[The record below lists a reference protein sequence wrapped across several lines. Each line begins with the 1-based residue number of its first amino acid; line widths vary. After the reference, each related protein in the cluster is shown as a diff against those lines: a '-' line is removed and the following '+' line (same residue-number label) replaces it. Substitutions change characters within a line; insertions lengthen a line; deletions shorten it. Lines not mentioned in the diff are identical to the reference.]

1 MKKTLISTFI
11 AAACLTASGIAMAGD
26 KEAVQTG
33 TVTTQVT
40 GVSGVTIT
48 LNDNPE
54 TVTTEQ
60 VQNPGVTLTTLDINA
75 TGLDLGSAAGGNI
88 AVEVDDSHF
97 DSTSGAWLFKNPD
110 QPSSTPLKA
119 RPHSASGWNHS
130 PEKRIAYRLQK
141 QNGSQNVSL
150 RLPIETNTGN
160 TNVTAGGY
168 EMPLTVSFN
177 TW

>member
-1 MKKTLISTFI
+1 MKKSLISTFI
-11 AAACLTASGIAMAGD
+11 AAACLTASSIAVAANN
-26 KEAVQTG
+26 EAVENI

-48 LNDNPE
+48 LNDNPQ
-54 TVTTEQ
+54 TVTTED
-60 VQNPGVTLTTLDINA
+60 VKRPGVTLTTLDINA
-75 TGLDLGSAAGGNI
+75 TGLDLSSAAGGNI
-88 AVEVDDSHF
+88 AVEVDNSHF
-97 DSTSGAWLFKNPD
+97 DATSGAWLFKNPD

-119 RPHSASGWNHS
+119 RPHSSAGSGWNHS
-130 PEKRIAYRLQK
+130 PEKRISYRLQ
-141 QNGSQNVSL
+141 NGDHNVSL